1 MAGIFASFFS
11 IGILLLADFVPAIQS
26 SPIDNETFSQVF
38 SLSPLAVLASMIAY
52 LFAQFIDIKLY
63 HYWKKVTQGKHLWLR
78 NNFSTFASQFLDTF
92 TVILLLC
99 LFGVLPWDLFLG
111 LVVSGFIFKV
121 LVAAIDTPFLYL
133 SVYLIRKRFNLKVG
147 EEIQLEN

>member
-1 MAGIFASFFS
+1 
-11 IGILLLADFVPAIQS
+11 L
-26 SPIDNETFSQVF
+26 
-38 SLSPLAVLASMIAY
+38 
-52 LFAQFIDIKLY
+52 
-63 HYWKKVTQGKHLWLR
+63 
-78 NNFSTFASQFLDTF
+78 
-92 TVILLLC
+92 
-99 LFGVLPWDLFLG
+99 DLFLG